1 MQLAGGE
8 DVCTAEMQCLPGVLG
23 EVCRWEWAPAGR
35 DVTVPPK
42 TLQLILQ
49 NFFWSFA
56 LKTKGDQKHLALGQN
71 AEVIVLLL
79 AVLLYLKSQGEIGSD
94 L

>member
-8 DVCTAEMQCLPGVLG
+8 DVRTAEMWCLPGVLG
-23 EVCRWEWAPAGR
+23 EVCWREWAPDR

-42 TLQLILQ
+42 TPQLILQ
-49 NFFWSFA
+49 KFFWSFA

-79 AVLLYLKSQGEIGSD
+79 AVLF
-94 L
+94 